1 MYRNIWCC
9 FCSNVS
15 ASAVPEGPS
24 HPPEERPLAVE
35 LATDDNTPMRRWL
48 IAGLDEVRIGIETLF
63 ISIFVKK
70 IMIIV
75 MSKMHTD
82 SERSRV

>member
-1 MYRNIWCC
+1 M
-9 FCSNVS
+9 S
-15 ASAVPEGPS
+15 
-24 HPPEERPLAVE
+24 LAVE
-35 LATDDNTPMRRWL
+35 LATDDHPPMRRWL
-48 IAGLDEVRIGIETLF
+48 IAALDEVRIGIETLF